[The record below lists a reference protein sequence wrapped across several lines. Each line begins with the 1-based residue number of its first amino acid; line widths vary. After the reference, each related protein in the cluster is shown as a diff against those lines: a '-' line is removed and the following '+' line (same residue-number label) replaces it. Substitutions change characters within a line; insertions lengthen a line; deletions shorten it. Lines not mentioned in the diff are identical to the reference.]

1 MQNYWPD
8 YDFAEFEY
16 YPEQEYEDEYEGEE
30 EPENYNEFE
39 YYQWGYRDDSLDDE
53 EDVYAAIFFLSFKT
67 RKNTV
72 LVPKHKGE
80 VGRWLDQLVEKRLRM
95 IEAAY
100 LQEMVLLGYE
110 IEDPLFEP
118 EECAD
123 PELVELILTL

>member
-1 MQNYWPD
+1 M
-8 YDFAEFEY
+8 
-16 YPEQEYEDEYEGEE
+16 
-30 EPENYNEFE
+30 
-39 YYQWGYRDDSLDDE
+39 
-53 EDVYAAIFFLSFKT
+53 
-67 RKNTV
+67 
-72 LVPKHKGE
+72 
-80 VGRWLDQLVEKRLRM
+80 EKRLRM

>member
-80 VGRWLDQLVEKRLRM
+80 VGR
-95 IEAAY
+95 
-100 LQEMVLLGYE
+100 
-110 IEDPLFEP
+110 
-118 EECAD
+118 
-123 PELVELILTL
+123 